1 MELIQWLWFFQITEL
16 REWKRYK
23 NNEANVMILI
33 LWEKTKSLN
42 ENDVKKMKVMRWL
55 WFFRSNWINEIKRC
69 ENNETTAMILIL
81 AK

>member
-1 MELIQWLWFFQITEL
+1 
-16 REWKRYK
+16 
-23 NNEANVMILI
+23 MILI